1 MSTKTRKP
9 HALDRPNR
17 TASLW
22 FLIPIL
28 LVFLILTL
36 IPLGQSVIWSFTDY
50 NIYTS
55 DFSFVGL
62 ENYREVFSD
71 PSLLG
76 GVGFTLLYAI
86 ITTFVITVLALPLAV
101 ALNRPFFGRDFSRAL
116 FFFLG
121 VPSLAILGLVWRY
134 IFSPLD
140 SGVVNSVLNSL
151 GINRLPWLADSGLA
165 KFAVIFVG
173 VWAAV
178 GWHATLYLAYLQS
191 IPKDLY
197 EQATVDGASS
207 MQQFVHITVP
217 QLLPGITV
225 STFLLISGGLK
236 VYELP
241 FTLTRGGP
249 GYATNTIT
257 QSIIERGVGQSD
269 YGVGSALA
277 VLFTIATLV
286 VILGQV
292 ALSNVAARRFA

>member
-1 MSTKTRKP
+1 M
-9 HALDRPNR
+9 
-17 TASLW
+17 W
-22 FLIPIL
+22 FVAPIL
-28 LVFLILTL
+28 VVFSILTL
-36 IPLGQSVIWSFTDY
+36 IPLCQSVLWSFTNY
-50 NIYTS
+50 NVYTGEQ
-55 DFSFVGL
+55 DFVGIK
-62 ENYREVFSD
+62 NYQTVFAD
-71 PSLLG
+71 PSLMSSIS
-76 GVGFTLLYAI
+76 FTLLFAI
-86 ITTFVITVLALPLAV
+86 LTTILISGLAIPLAV
-101 ALNRPFFGRDFSRAL
+101 LLNKKFFGRDISRAV

-151 GINRLPWLADSGLA
+151 GLDSLPWLSDPTLA
-165 KFAVIFVG
+165 KFAVIFVA

-197 EQATVDGASS
+197 EQARVDGANGW
-207 MQQFVHITVP
+207 QQFLNITLP

-241 FTLTRGGP
+241 YTLTKGGP

-257 QSIIERGVGQSD
+257 QSIIEKGIGQAD

-277 VLFTIATLV
+277 VLFTVATLV
-286 VILGQV
+286 VILLQITV
-292 ALSNVAARRFA
+292 SKAASRRFS